1 MQTICNFRR
10 LVSAWRSLWWEIDS
24 YTLTQMPIFLTCRSR
39 TREVDRITVDIL
51 VINISRFNSL
61 FKKRTIF
68 QTVPRKAYAVNCEL
82 LHHQNYLGY
91 RFLNRWATTQASII
105 VLPILNGGPWWSSGI
120 VLHPIPQTT
129 HHSASGHQNTLR
141 STHQQFISDTKTPYV
156 ARTNIDF
163 RFLSVVCAWPTT
175 QCSLQQDGESLERWY
190 F

>member
-1 MQTICNFRR
+1 MTRP
-10 LVSAWRSLWWEIDS
+10 LVRDWFL

-39 TREVDRITVDIL
+39 PREVDRITVDIL

-105 VLPILNGGPWWSSGI
+105 VLPDTQWWSMVVIRNCPTSNTTDNA
-120 VLHPIPQTT
+120 PQCIRARFFEGWLNLT
-129 HHSASGHQNTLR
+129 HWLG
-141 STHQQFISDTKTPYV
+141 
-156 ARTNIDF
+156 
-163 RFLSVVCAWPTT
+163 
-175 QCSLQQDGESLERWY
+175 
-190 F
+190 